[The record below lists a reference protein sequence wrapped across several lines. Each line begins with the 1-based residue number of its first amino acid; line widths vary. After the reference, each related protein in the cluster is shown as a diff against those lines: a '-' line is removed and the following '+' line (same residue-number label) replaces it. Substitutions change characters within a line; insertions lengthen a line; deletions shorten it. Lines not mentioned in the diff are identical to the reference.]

1 LTSVT
6 PSWRK
11 LYVEMTAYAPQ
22 LTAFEVRAT
31 DQPRERHDTALH
43 MRLRPTGDGWSLM
56 TDDGV
61 VVFRGLGLG
70 SRRECLRRARELG
83 ALSVRA

>member
-1 LTSVT
+1 
-6 PSWRK
+6 
-11 LYVEMTAYAPQ
+11 MTAYAHK
-22 LTAFEVRAT
+22 LTAFEVRAG
-31 DQPRERHDTALH
+31 DQQRDSERAAPLH
-43 MRLRPTGDGWSLM
+43 MRIRPTGDGWSLM

-83 ALSVRA
+83 ALIVRG

>member
-1 LTSVT
+1 MIIR
-6 PSWRK
+6 PS
-11 LYVEMTAYAPQ
+11 
-22 LTAFEVRAT
+22 
-31 DQPRERHDTALH
+31 
-43 MRLRPTGDGWSLM
+43 GDGWSLM

-83 ALSVRA
+83 ALSVRG

>member
-1 LTSVT
+1 
-6 PSWRK
+6 
-11 LYVEMTAYAPQ
+11 MTAYAQSPA
-22 LTAFEVRAT
+22 AFELRT
-31 DQPRERHDTALH
+31 RDQPRDRTDAGLH
-43 MRLRPTGDGWSLM
+43 MLIRATGDGWSLM
-56 TDDGV
+56 STDGT

>member
-1 LTSVT
+1 
-6 PSWRK
+6 
-11 LYVEMTAYAPQ
+11 
-22 LTAFEVRAT
+22 
-31 DQPRERHDTALH
+31 
-43 MRLRPTGDGWSLM
+43 M

-83 ALSVRA
+83 ALSVRS

>member
-1 LTSVT
+1 
-6 PSWRK
+6 
-11 LYVEMTAYAPQ
+11 MTAYAPSH
-22 LTAFEVRAT
+22 TAFELRAG
-31 DQPRERHDTALH
+31 DRAEEHDRAHLH
-43 MRLRPTGDGWSLM
+43 MIIRPSGDGWSLM

-83 ALSVRA
+83 ALSVRG